1 MTTANI
7 KPRHVLERALTVLQ
21 NFTFSLLEKN
31 ERFYGNGIG
40 TRDACTCTIY
50 SLLSKKFPEIPE
62 KIGNISRIYGNCSV
76 IRQ

>member
-1 MTTANI
+1 MTTANV
-7 KPRHVLERALTVLQ
+7 KPRHVLERALTALQ

-40 TRDACTCTIY
+40 TRDACTIY

-62 KIGNISRIYGNCSV
+62 KIRNISIIYGNCSV
-76 IRQ
+76 KKQ